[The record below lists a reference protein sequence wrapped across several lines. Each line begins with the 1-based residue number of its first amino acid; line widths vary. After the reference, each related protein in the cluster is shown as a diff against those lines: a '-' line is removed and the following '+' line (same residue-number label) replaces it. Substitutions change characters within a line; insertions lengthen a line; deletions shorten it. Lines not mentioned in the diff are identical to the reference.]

1 MATSKAGLDLGRA
14 AYDDHRWGEAFGHFG
29 DAHREGGLPAADLER
44 FATAAFLTGHADDGT
59 GALARAHEEFL
70 LTGDVPG
77 AVRCAA
83 WLGIHLLN
91 SGSSAASSGWL
102 ARGTRLLAEVDEPGA
117 AEGLLLIPAAVAK
130 LYGGDAAGAS
140 ALFSRAHGIGTA
152 SHDRDVTCLAQ
163 LGQGQAQVMLGNPA
177 AGLELFDEVMVAA
190 ISGEVSAIPSGII
203 YCATIGTCQAVFDLP
218 RALEWTMALDRWCE
232 GQPDLVLF
240 SGQCHAHR
248 AELYVLRGQWDEAMA
263 AAAKAQER
271 SSHGDPE
278 ARFGA
283 FYYQGEVQRLRGLFE
298 AAAASYRAAADSGF
312 DPQPGMALLHLAL
325 GEVQLARRQIND
337 AVAAADPT
345 WRSRLLSGLVEIE
358 LAAGDLAA
366 ARSAADDLA
375 RFAASYPAP
384 MPRALAAQADGS
396 VLLEGG
402 EATAALKP
410 LRTAWTLWRTL
421 ENPYEAARC
430 RVLVAKARRRLGDEE
445 TARMDFD
452 AAREELEELGA
463 GPAFAMVDALNGA
476 GPSDGP
482 DASGGVVPGGAA
494 SGPLTGREVEVLR
507 LVAAG
512 KSNRAVAVELFLSE
526 KTVARHLS
534 NIFLKL
540 EVTSRVA
547 ASRYAYEHG
556 LMA

>member
-44 FATAAFLTGHADDGT
+44 FATTAFLTGHPRVGT
-59 GALARAHEEFL
+59 EALARAHEEYL
-70 LTGDVPG
+70 LTGDVPA
-77 AVRCAA
+77 AVRCAG

-91 SGSSAASSGWL
+91 TGEAAASSGWL
-102 ARGTRLLAEVDEPGA
+102 ARGTRLLEEVDEPGA

-130 LYGGDAAGAS
+130 LYGGDAAEAA
-140 ALFSRAHGIGTA
+140 ALFGKAYGIGTA
-152 SHDRDVTCLAQ
+152 SRDRDVASLAQ
-163 LGQGQAQVMLGNPA
+163 LGQGQAQVMLGHAA

-190 ISGEVSAIPSGII
+190 TTGEVSAIPCGII

-218 RALEWTMALDRWCE
+218 RALEWTMALDRWCQ
-232 GQPDLVLF
+232 GQPELVLF

-248 AELYVLRGQWDEAMA
+248 AELYALRGLWDEAMA

-271 SSHGDPE
+271 SAHGDPQ
-278 ARFGA
+278 ARFGG

-298 AAAASYRAAADSGF
+298 AASASYRAAADSGF

-337 AVAAADPT
+337 AVAAADAT

-358 LAAGDLAA
+358 LAAGDFAA
-366 ARSAADDLA
+366 ARSAADDLG
-375 RFAASYPAP
+375 RFASGYPAP
-384 MPRALAAQADGS
+384 MPRALAAQADGA
-396 VLLEGG
+396 VLLEEG
-402 EATAALKP
+402 EAAAALKP

-421 ENPYEAARC
+421 EIPYEAARC
-430 RVLVAKARRRLGDEE
+430 RMLVAKARRRLGDEE
-445 TARMDFD
+445 TALMDFE
-452 AAREELEELGA
+452 AARKELEELGA
-463 GPAFAMVDALNGA
+463 GPAMATVDALIGA
-476 GPSDGP
+476 NSLGGP
-482 DASGGVVPGGAA
+482 AA
-494 SGPLTGREVEVLR
+494 SAALPGPLTGREVEVLR

-534 NIFLKL
+534 NIFAKL

>member
-29 DAHREGGLPAADLER
+29 NAHREGGLPAADLER
-44 FATAAFLTGHADDGT
+44 FATVAFLTGHVDDGT
-59 GALARAHEEFL
+59 DALTRAHEEYL

-102 ARGTRLLAEVDEPGA
+102 ARGTRLLEEVDEPGA

-140 ALFSRAHGIGTA
+140 ALFSRAHGVGTA
-152 SHDRDVTCLAQ
+152 SRDRDVTCLAQ
-163 LGQGQAQVMLGNPA
+163 LGQGQAQVMLGHPA
-177 AGLELFDEVMVAA
+177 DGLELFDEVMVAA
-190 ISGEVSAIPSGII
+190 ISGEVSAIPCGII

-218 RALEWTMALDRWCE
+218 RALEWTQALDRWCE

-248 AELYVLRGQWDEAMA
+248 AELYVLRGQWDEAMT

-271 SSHGDPE
+271 SARGDPE

-298 AAAASYRAAADSGF
+298 AAAVSYRAAADSGF

-325 GEVQLARRQIND
+325 GEVQLARHQIND

-345 WRSRLLSGLVEIE
+345 WRNRLLPGLVEIE

-366 ARSAADDLA
+366 ARAAAEDLG
-375 RFAASYPAP
+375 RFAAGYPAA
-384 MPRALAAQADGS
+384 MPRALAAQADGA
-396 VLLEGG
+396 VLLEEG
-402 EATAALKP
+402 EAAAALKP

-421 ENPYEAARC
+421 EIPYEAARC
-430 RVLVAKARRRLGDEE
+430 RVLVARARRRLGDEE
-445 TARMDFD
+445 TALMDFE
-452 AAREELEELGA
+452 AAGKEFEELGA
-463 GPAFAMVDALNGA
+463 APAHALADALI
-476 GPSDGP
+476 
-482 DASGGVVPGGAA
+482 GGATQA
-494 SGPLTGREVEVLR
+494 RDDAAARTGAPDGGQGPLTGRELEVLR

-512 KSNRAVAVELFLSE
+512 KSNREVAVELFLSE

-540 EVTSRVA
+540 EVSSRVS

>member
-1 MATSKAGLDLGRA
+1 MAMSKAGLDLGRA

-44 FATAAFLTGHADDGT
+44 FATVAVLTGHPRVGT
-59 GALARAHEEFL
+59 EALTRAYEEYL
-70 LTGDVPG
+70 LIGDVPG

-83 WLGIHLLN
+83 WLSVHLLN
-91 SGSSAASSGWL
+91 SGEAAACSGWL
-102 ARGTRLLAEVDEPGA
+102 ARGTRLLAEIDEPGA

-130 LYGGDAAGAS
+130 LYGGEAAEAA
-140 ALFSRAHGIGTA
+140 ALFGKAYGIGTA
-152 SHDRDVTCLAQ
+152 YRDRDVTSLAQ

-190 ISGEVSAIPSGII
+190 TAGEVSAIPCGII
-203 YCATIGTCQAVFDLP
+203 YCVTIGTCQSVFDLP
-218 RALEWTMALDRWCE
+218 RALEWTAALDRWCRN
-232 GQPDLVLF
+232 QPDLVLF

-248 AELYVLRGQWDEAMA
+248 AELYALRGQWDDAMA
-263 AAAKAQER
+263 AAAMAQER
-271 SSHGDPE
+271 CSRGDPQ

-298 AAAASYRAAADSGF
+298 ASVASYRAAADSGF
-312 DPQPGMALLHLAL
+312 DPQPGMALLHLAR

-345 WRSRLLSGLVEIE
+345 WRSRLLPGLVEIE

-366 ARSAADDLA
+366 ARSAADDLG
-375 RFAASYPAP
+375 RFAAGYPAP
-384 MPRALAAQADGS
+384 MPRALAAQADGA
-396 VLLEGG
+396 VLVEEG
-402 EATAALKP
+402 EPAAALKP

-445 TARMDFD
+445 TARMDFE

-463 GPAFAMVDALNGA
+463 GPAFAMVDALIGA
-476 GPSDGP
+476 VQAAEPG
-482 DASGGVVPGGAA
+482 ASGGVPDGVVN
-494 SGPLTGREVEVLR
+494 GPLTGREVEVLR